1 MEKRR
6 NQVEEE
12 PRHSLFLIY
21 YLPRMKENLLIALN
35 ILVTVTG
42 GLGLFLLGM
51 KHLSEGLQ
59 ATAGGGLR
67 KFMAHATSHRLVGVG
82 TGVFSTILV
91 QSSSIITVMLV
102 GFVSTALMTLPQ
114 AINVLIGANIGTTA
128 TVWII
133 AYAPDPQVLGFIGV
147 ALGGALYFFLRG
159 ERVHNLGLTLIGLGL
174 VFLGLYFM
182 AKGVAP
188 IKQNPDLANVF
199 TSMSAA
205 TFGGVVKIAV
215 AAMLITA
222 VIQSSAATIAIA
234 MALAHQGLIAYDVA
248 IAVLFGA
255 NIGTT
260 ATGWIA
266 ALGGTA
272 DAKRTA
278 LAHTLS
284 NLLGSV
290 VLLPFFYVF
299 FVKIGPWLFPN
310 YATAETIK
318 VSGQSVQAFTH
329 MMAPIAVTDTL
340 FAICRGILLFPFVN
354 AFARLIEKL
363 VKQPEN
369 EKPHLST
376 LSLGVKLSPVIACDQ
391 ALVEVQFMRDSDL
404 DLLACARKVIEGT
417 SDDDNETH
425 IEHREDILDN
435 VQREVTEFL
444 GQLMVKRLPTDVAE
458 RSRRL
463 LRLTDELESVSDEA
477 AKVLKVT
484 KRLRTARQQMSDASR
499 GVMLQVHDRVF
510 AFAQKISPWVVSP
523 RPKIDIAAVQEESST
538 IHDFIRECRM
548 TQLQRVGPDDPDS
561 PVRVLVELDIIN
573 AYERVRAYY
582 LNVAE
587 TLAGRK
593 GRQ

>member
-1 MEKRR
+1 M
-6 NQVEEE
+6 
-12 PRHSLFLIY
+12 SLILT
-21 YLPRMKENLLIALN
+21 

-67 KFMAHATSHRLVGVG
+67 KFMAHATSHRLIGVG
-82 TGVFSTILV
+82 TGIFSTMLV

-133 AYAPDPQVLGFIGV
+133 AYAPNPQVLGFVGI

-159 ERVHNLGLTLIGLGL
+159 ERVHNLGLTFIGLGL

-182 AKGVAP
+182 SKGVAP
-188 IKQNPDLANVF
+188 IKQNPDFANVF
-199 TSMSAA
+199 TTMSAQS
-205 TFGGVVKIAV
+205 FWGVIKIAF
-215 AAMLITA
+215 AAMLLTA

-234 MALAHQGLIAYDVA
+234 MALAQQGLITYDVA

-266 ALGGTA
+266 AIGGTA

-278 LAHTLS
+278 LSHTLS
-284 NLLGSV
+284 NAIGSV
-290 VLLPFFYVF
+290 VLIPFFYAF
-299 FVKIGPWLFPN
+299 FVKVGPWLFPN
-310 YATAETIK
+310 YANPEIIT
-318 VSGQSVQAFTH
+318 VSGHSVQAFTH

-340 FAICRGILLFPFVN
+340 FACCRGILLFPFVKQ
-354 AFARLIEKL
+354 FARLIEKI

-369 EKPHLST
+369 EKPHLS
-376 LSLGVKLSPVIACDQ
+376 SLRVGVQMSPVIACDQ
-391 ALVEVQFMRDSDL
+391 ALQEVTFMRESDL
-404 DLLACARKVIEGT
+404 ELLDCARKVLAGE
-417 SDDDNETH
+417 SDEALEAH
-425 IEHREDILDN
+425 ITHREDILDT
-435 VQREVTEFL
+435 VQKEVTDFL
-444 GQLMVKRLPTDVAE
+444 GSVMSKRLSWDVAE
-458 RSRRL
+458 RARRL

-477 AKVLKVT
+477 AAVLKAV
-484 KRLRTARQQMSDASR
+484 KRLRKQGQKMSEGS
-499 GVMLQVHDRVF
+499 VQVILSVHDRVN
-510 AFAQKISPWVVSP
+510 AFAEKVSPWIRSP
-523 RPKIDIAAVQEESST
+523 RPTIDIQEVQNESKNL
-538 IHDFIRECRM
+538 HEFIRDCRLA
-548 TQLQRVGPDDPDS
+548 QLGRVGPEDPGS
-561 PVRVLVELDIIN
+561 SIRVLVELDIIN

-582 LNVAE
+582 LNIAE
-587 TLAGRK
+587 TLVGHK
-593 GRQ
+593 NK